1 MAKEDLIES
10 EGVVL
15 DILPESRFRIRLDNG
30 HVVMAY
36 TAGRMKKNRIRTLPG
51 DRVTLEISPYD
62 LSKGRVIFRH
72 KSPKESSAP
81 ARTGQRPRRWGSR

>member
-1 MAKEDLIES
+1 MAKEGLIES

-15 DILPESRFRIRLDNG
+15 EILPESRFRIRLDNG
-30 HVVMAY
+30 HVLMAY

-72 KSPKESSAP
+72 KSAKEASSTRP
-81 ARTGQRPRRWGSR
+81 TRPRRWTPR